1 MRIYNKTIKG
11 VFILDSKNY
20 FENNKTEVS
29 LCDDLPKSFDTII
42 ADSEYTLATS
52 KNNTVNDIVLYE
64 EKIPTKYLKPSDM
77 TTLHSQFSFQLAPNG
92 KYNLPLLLILFV
104 ENFLN
109 DVYFKVNR
117 LLLM

>member
-77 TTLHSQFSFQLAPNG
+77 TTLHSQFSFQLASNG
-92 KYNLPLLLILFV
+92 RYNLPLLLILFV
-104 ENFLN
+104 ENF
-109 DVYFKVNR
+109 
-117 LLLM
+117 